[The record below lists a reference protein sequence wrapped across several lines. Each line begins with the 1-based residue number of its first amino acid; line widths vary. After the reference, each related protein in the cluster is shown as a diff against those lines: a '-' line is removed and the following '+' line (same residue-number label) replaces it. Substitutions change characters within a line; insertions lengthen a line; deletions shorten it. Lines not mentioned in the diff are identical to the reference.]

1 MKIQF
6 HFYVFCLV
14 IACVVTP
21 IQGLTLKNIE
31 LNSYLNQ
38 ILDAR
43 IGLDEI
49 KSGEI
54 DGLNMRILESTITTN
69 QLPSVLI
76 LEVKDDGKGHYIQVT
91 SRDSIREPI
100 LSFTLELTWAE
111 GHLIREYSVL
121 IDPKK

>member
-1 MKIQF
+1 MKNQF

-21 IQGLTLKNIE
+21 VQGLTLNNIE

-43 IGLDEI
+43 IGLDGV
-49 KSGEI
+49 KSGDI
-54 DGLNMRILESTITTN
+54 DELNLQVLDSAITTN
-69 QLPSVLI
+69 QLLSVLI
-76 LEVKDDGKGHYIQVT
+76 LEVKDDGKGHYIHVT

-100 LSFTLELTWAE
+100 LSFTLEITWAE
-111 GHLIREYSVL
+111 GHLIRDYTVL
-121 IDPKK
+121 MDPKK